1 MMTNVYKTKLDER
14 LIENY
19 KKRID
24 NCTLKKSILIM
35 IISDLRAD
43 TQISNEAMIE
53 VMLYANSKINE

>member
-1 MMTNVYKTKLDER
+1 MTNVYKTKLDER